1 MRQCIDLAHRAGR
14 ILPWAEEATMIAK
27 ARGGEAYR
35 LLEVSLVFVFLL
47 ATTALVVFNPSQGIN
62 RVETIPSSMV
72 IQAYA
77 YAMPAEGWAPLT
89 VYFSAFGSQ
98 SSVGEI
104 VNYEWDL
111 DGNGRYDVNA
121 TLNGG
126 YASYVYKKSGEYL
139 VTLRVTDA
147 QGNTAAESVMVKV
160 RYPASSSVDY
170 WTVFND
176 SQVRRVELRLT
187 QANWDLMWLNPPSKT
202 RVEADIVLFGETLE
216 SVAVSMK
223 GNGSLEMS
231 GEKKSWKIDTNY
243 FIPDQEYHNLKQ
255 LLFHNNFAD
264 ASMLREKMAYDMM
277 DFAGVPAGH
286 TAYVEMWIDIVDD
299 DQPSQYWGIYTMVE
313 RVDSKFVA
321 NRFGSDNGIGN
332 LYKADAWFDGGG
344 ADLAYYGED
353 IENYP
358 KPRGEV
364 AYGLQTNMEEP
375 DYSDIIYLCYII
387 DGVDYASPDEFA
399 VALEQVFNV
408 DGYLRYL
415 AVIFTNLNMDTYPY
429 TGNNYYIYNNP
440 ATGKFEFLP
449 WDLNNSWG
457 NFSGDAQFPL
467 YGKPCCM
474 GPQAWTPLFTHVFQV
489 KRYRQAYS
497 AYVDLL
503 VRFWF
508 NEQDFRARTDAWH
521 ALIGPY
527 LTKGTGDKM
536 YAGPAAMFT
545 VDRFTQDRLYLISL
559 TSQRAQYLRSV
570 LDSGQWKTEI
580 PEANTKPVPSP

>member
-1 MRQCIDLAHRAGR
+1 
-14 ILPWAEEATMIAK
+14 
-27 ARGGEAYR
+27 
-35 LLEVSLVFVFLL
+35 
-47 ATTALVVFNPSQGIN
+47 
-62 RVETIPSSMV
+62 
-72 IQAYA
+72 
-77 YAMPAEGWAPLT
+77 
-89 VYFSAFGSQ
+89 
-98 SSVGEI
+98 
-104 VNYEWDL
+104 
-111 DGNGRYDVNA
+111 
-121 TLNGG
+121 
-126 YASYVYKKSGEYL
+126 
-139 VTLRVTDA
+139 
-147 QGNTAAESVMVKV
+147 
-160 RYPASSSVDY
+160 
-170 WTVFND
+170 
-176 SQVRRVELRLT
+176 
-187 QANWDLMWLNPPSKT
+187 
-202 RVEADIVLFGETLE
+202 
-216 SVAVSMK
+216 
-223 GNGSLEMS
+223 
-231 GEKKSWKIDTNY
+231 
-243 FIPDQEYHNLKQ
+243 
-255 LLFHNNFAD
+255 
-264 ASMLREKMAYDMM
+264 
-277 DFAGVPAGH
+277 
-286 TAYVEMWIDIVDD
+286 
-299 DQPSQYWGIYTMVE
+299 MVE

-489 KRYRQAYS
+489 ERYRQAYS

-536 YAGPAAMFT
+536 YAGPGAMFT

-580 PEANTKPVPSP
+580 IEANTKPVPSP